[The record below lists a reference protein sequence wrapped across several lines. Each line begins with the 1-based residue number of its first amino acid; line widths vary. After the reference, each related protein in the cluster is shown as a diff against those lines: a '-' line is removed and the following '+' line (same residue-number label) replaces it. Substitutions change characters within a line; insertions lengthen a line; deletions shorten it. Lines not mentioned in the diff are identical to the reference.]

1 MKGLKAPMINGGVVK
16 EFSDGDI
23 IFNEKDYGRDMYI
36 IESGKVKI
44 FRVRNNREI
53 ILAVL
58 KKGDFFGEMAF
69 FSGQA
74 RSASAQAEGVC
85 QLRVINQKDLKD
97 LVKEPVVW
105 RILKEMS
112 QRIREFDDKMED
124 LLIDE
129 ELRKVIQL
137 FRRYVAPQVVDEI
150 LKTAG
155 SEQIDLSG
163 ELREV
168 TVLFADI
175 RNFTTIAEKMQP
187 HEVVE
192 LLNTYLGEM
201 THVIF
206 RYDGTVDKYIGD
218 AIMAVFNAP
227 AIQKD
232 HASLAVTAAMR
243 IQESVEELKKDNPNI
258 AVGIGINTGSA
269 ILGNVGT
276 DLYLDYTVIGD
287 AVNIASRL
295 CREAKAGELLI
306 SASTYEKVKENI
318 SVKYLNE
325 QKFKG
330 KSEPVHIYNVTG
342 LIRDVKKKNGEEEN
356 VYAGTTGAN

>member
-1 MKGLKAPMINGGVVK
+1 MINWGVVK

-36 IESGKVKI
+36 IESGKVRI
-44 FRVRNNREI
+44 FRIRKNREI

-58 KKGDFFGEMAF
+58 KKGDFFGEMAL

-74 RSASAQAEGVC
+74 RSASAQAEGSC
-85 QLRVINQKDLKD
+85 QVRVVSQKDLKA

-187 HEVVE
+187 HEVVD

-201 THVIF
+201 THVVF

-243 IQESVEELKKDNPNI
+243 IQEAVEELKKDNPKI

-276 DLYLDYTVIGD
+276 DLHLDYTVIGD

-306 SASTYEKVKENI
+306 SASTYKKVKDNI
-318 SVKYLNE
+318 EVNYLSE

-342 LIRDVKKKNGEEEN
+342 LIRDVKEKKGKEGN
-356 VYAGTTGAN
+356 VYAETTGAN

>member
-1 MKGLKAPMINGGVVK
+1 VQNGGLVK
-16 EFSDGDI
+16 TYEDQEI
-23 IFNEKDYGRDMYI
+23 IFNENDYGREMFV

-44 FRVRNNREI
+44 FRIRNKREI
-53 ILAVL
+53 VLATL
-58 KKGDFFGEMAF
+58 KKGDFFGEMAL
-69 FSGQA
+69 FSGLS
-74 RSASAQAEGVC
+74 RSASAQALDNC
-85 QLRVINQKDLKD
+85 QVRIVNKNELKKI
-97 LVKEPVVW
+97 VNEPVVW
-105 RILKEMS
+105 RILQEMS

-124 LLIDE
+124 LLIED

-150 LKTAG
+150 LKTSG
-155 SEQIDLSG
+155 TETMDLAG

-175 RNFTTIAEKMQP
+175 RNFTSIAEKMAP

-201 THVIF
+201 THVVF

-227 AIQKD
+227 MKQKY
-232 HASLAVTAAMR
+232 HARLAVTAAMR
-243 IQESVEELKKDNPNI
+243 IQESILGLQGDNPNI

-276 DLYLDYTVIGD
+276 ELHLDYTVIGD

-295 CREAKAGELLI
+295 CRDAKPGELLI
-306 SASTYEKVKENI
+306 SESTYEQVKDYV
-318 SVKYLNE
+318 SATRLDSRM
-325 QKFKG
+325 FKG
-330 KSEPVHIYNVTG
+330 KTELVKVYNVQDMREDIKTPKDTEGSVYVTG
-342 LIRDVKKKNGEEEN
+342 
-356 VYAGTTGAN
+356 